1 MNTSVTK
8 DYAKLAINKSL
19 LKEYNNSGERV
30 VYLEDGNEFQ
40 IQLFNPLSVTIGANI
55 SINGKDLSNR
65 LIIKPGE
72 RIWLERYLDSPNKFL
87 FSTYTV
93 NGNNSEVKEAIKNN
107 GIVTIKFYKEKE
119 RHPIQIVSNP
129 VCVYYDNTYTYPCTI
144 TGSINAVDSSNI
156 KNGLNSC
163 VNNNTDYLNL
173 IDSDSN
179 ILSSS
184 ITTASASSATTAYYS
199 AVSSDNIETATY
211 VKPKKEKNIETGRIE
226 RGSHSNQSFDY
237 INIDFEY
244 WSFRTETIHILP
256 KSQKQYSS
264 SDLEKKYCSECGR
277 KIKDKFKFCP
287 FCGNKL

>member
-1 MNTSVTK
+1 MNTTVTK

-40 IQLFNPLSVTIGANI
+40 IQLFNPLCVTIGVDI

-72 RIWLERYLDSPNKFL
+72 RIWLERYFDSPNKFL

-129 VCVYYDNTYTYPCTI
+129 IWVYNDNYTYTYPQTYDYTVTCGESRALNADI
-144 TGSINAVDSSNI
+144 TAVNASSVNFCNSELSNI
-156 KNGLNSC
+156 S
-163 VNNNTDYLNL
+163 TS
-173 IDSDSN
+173 I
-179 ILSSS
+179 SS
-184 ITTASASSATTAYYS
+184 AANSASYS
-199 AVSSDNIETATY
+199 ASTCTLDLDTVNTALNY
-211 VKPKKEKNIETGRIE
+211 NKGREKKIETGRIE
-226 RGSHSNQSFDY
+226 KGSHSNQSFDY
-237 INIDFEY
+237 VNIDFEY
-244 WSFRTETIHILP
+244 WNFRTETIHILP

-277 KIKDKFKFCP
+277 KIKDKFKYCP